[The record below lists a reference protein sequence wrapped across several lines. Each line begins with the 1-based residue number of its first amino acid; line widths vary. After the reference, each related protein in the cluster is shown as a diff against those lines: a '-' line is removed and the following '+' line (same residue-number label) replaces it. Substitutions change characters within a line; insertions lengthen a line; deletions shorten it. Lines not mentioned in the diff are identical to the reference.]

1 MDKFFNRVNVPWV
14 QLVWDKYY
22 SDGKLPYLA
31 SNLRV
36 SFWWR
41 DLLKLLDSYKG
52 LAMVSV
58 QNGTSCFFWLDLW
71 NGQVLQQ
78 IFPELFSYCRDD
90 KVSVQTVKSTAALS
104 TLFHLPLSNEAYEQ
118 FLLLQDM
125 VQTLQLNNDADQWT
139 YIWGSNIF
147 TANKAYNSL
156 IGSSPV
162 HPIYKWLWKSA
173 CQNKRKFFFWLVLKD
188 RLSTRELLRRKSM
201 DLHSYSCVLCVHNV
215 DESLHHLLFDCP
227 FATASWNTLYL
238 MVPGSS
244 SPI

>member
-78 IFPELFSYCRDD
+78 IFPELFSNCRDD

-104 TLFHLPLSNEAYEQ
+104 TLFHLPLSN
-118 FLLLQDM
+118 
-125 VQTLQLNNDADQWT
+125 
-139 YIWGSNIF
+139 
-147 TANKAYNSL
+147 
-156 IGSSPV
+156 
-162 HPIYKWLWKSA
+162 
-173 CQNKRKFFFWLVLKD
+173 
-188 RLSTRELLRRKSM
+188 
-201 DLHSYSCVLCVHNV
+201 
-215 DESLHHLLFDCP
+215 
-227 FATASWNTLYL
+227 
-238 MVPGSS
+238 
-244 SPI
+244 